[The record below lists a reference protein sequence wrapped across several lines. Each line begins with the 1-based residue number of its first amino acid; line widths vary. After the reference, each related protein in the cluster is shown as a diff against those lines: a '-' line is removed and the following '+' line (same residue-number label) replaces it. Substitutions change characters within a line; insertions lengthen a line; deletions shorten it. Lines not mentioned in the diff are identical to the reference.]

1 MVESTREESA
11 LIETVQQSECVT
23 DPQCGKL
30 RGMTYEHPGAVCPVH
45 CGNVQCQDVQC
56 VQWCIMSSV
65 YSVALGFREL
75 TDESSSAH
83 LSALPAPLITYHF
96 IFLIDIYFLC
106 ALILSLVTKLLA
118 IMVLVITEISI
129 TWRTML

>member
-1 MVESTREESA
+1 MNIRVQCA
-11 LIETVQQSECVT
+11 LCIVQMCCVHCAMSIVCNG
-23 DPQCGKL
+23 QCA
-30 RGMTYEHPGAVCPVH
+30 MCNVCPVH
-45 CGNVQCQDVQC
+45 CANVQCQDVHC

-96 IFLIDIYFLC
+96 IFLIDIYLLC